1 MRPLRLRAEWALPV
15 DAPPIQH
22 AAVLIGADGRI
33 ASVGADRDVP
43 VPPGA
48 DLEDLGS
55 AILIPGFVNTHTH
68 LELTGF
74 EEHAPGLL
82 RPPGGLAMTAESEP
96 LPFREWILNIRAI
109 KARRSPEEFLEAARR
124 GVLDCWSA
132 GITTI
137 ADTGDSGSVI
147 QALAELGGSGIC
159 YHEVFGPDPAQG
171 PESLAGLEAAVGRLL
186 PFATGRVRLGVS
198 PHAPYTVSGPLYAA
212 VAAWAHARGLPVA
225 VHVAESREESE
236 FVTHRRGPFAE
247 AWVKRGIPLLD
258 DETHQPSSRPA
269 VPLSPV
275 QWLDSHGVLGPATL
289 CIHAIQLSPSD
300 IALLA
305 RRDVPVAHCPLSNA
319 RHRHGAAPIR
329 ALRAAGIRV
338 GLGTDS
344 VASVGRLDCFAEARA
359 AGELGGLSAEAA
371 VALATLEGARAL
383 GLGQE
388 TGSLTPGKWGDVV
401 AVVAGSREFAP
412 DHSPAEAVL
421 GAGLEGVCLTVL
433 GGRVVYRRD
442 PPA

>member
-1 MRPLRLRAEWALPV
+1 MRPLRLRAAWALPV
-15 DAPPIQH
+15 DAPPVQQ

-43 VPPGA
+43 VPAGA
-48 DLEDLGS
+48 DLEDLGA
-55 AILIPGFVNTHTH
+55 AILLPGFVNTHTH

-74 EEHAPGLL
+74 EEHAP
-82 RPPGGLAMTAESEP
+82 AEDSA
-96 LPFREWILNIRAI
+96 FREWILNIRAI
-109 KARRSPEEFLEAARR
+109 KARRTPEEFLAAARR
-124 GVLDCWSA
+124 GVIDCWSA

-159 YHEVFGPDPAQG
+159 YQEVFGPDPAQG

-198 PHAPYTVSGPLYAA
+198 PHAPYTVSGPLYGA
-212 VAAWAHARGLPVA
+212 VAAWAHARGLPMA

-236 FVTHRRGPFAE
+236 FVTHCRGPFAE
-247 AWVKRGIPLLD
+247 AWAKRGIPLLD
-258 DETHQPSSRPA
+258 HESHQPSSRPA
-269 VPLSPV
+269 VHPSPV
-275 QWLDSHGVLGPATL
+275 EWLDSHGVLGPTTL
-289 CIHAIQLSPSD
+289 CIHAIQLSSSD
-300 IALLA
+300 IARLA

-319 RHRHGAAPIR
+319 RHRHGAAPISS
-329 ALRAAGIRV
+329 LRAAGIRV

-344 VASVGRLDCFAEARA
+344 VASVGRLDCLAEARA
-359 AGELGGLSAEAA
+359 ARELGGLSAEAA

-388 TGSLTPGKWGDVV
+388 TGSLTPGKWGDVA
-401 AVVAGSREFAP
+401 AVVPGSREVAP
-412 DHSPAEAVL
+412 DRAPAEAVL
-421 GAGLEGVCLTVL
+421 EAGLTGVCLTVL
-433 GGRVVYRRD
+433 GGRVVYRRET
-442 PPA
+442 PA

>member
-1 MRPLRLRAEWALPV
+1 MRPLRLRAGWALPV

-33 ASVGADRDVP
+33 AAVGPDSEVP
-43 VPPGA
+43 APAGA
-48 DLEDLGS
+48 DLEDLGP

-74 EEHAPGLL
+74 EEHAPG
-82 RPPGGLAMTAESEP
+82 GDSA
-96 LPFREWILNIRAI
+96 FREWILNIRAI

-124 GVLDCWSA
+124 GLRDCWSA

-159 YHEVFGPDPAQG
+159 YQEVFGPDPAQC
-171 PESLAGLEAAVGRLL
+171 PESMTGLEAAVSRLGAFAGGRI
-186 PFATGRVRLGVS
+186 RLGVS
-198 PHAPYTVSGPLYAA
+198 PHAPYSVSGPLYAA
-212 VAAWAHARGLPVA
+212 VAGWAGARGLPMA

-236 FVTHRRGPFAE
+236 FVTHRGGPFAE

-258 DETHQPSSRPA
+258 HESHQPSNRPT
-269 VPLSPV
+269 VLPSPV
-275 QWLDSHGVLGPATL
+275 EWLDSHGVLGPATL
-289 CIHAIQLSPSD
+289 CIHAIQLSPAD

-305 RRDVPVAHCPLSNA
+305 RRDVPLAHCPLSNA
-319 RHRHGAAPIR
+319 RHRHGTAPLS
-329 ALRAAGIRV
+329 ALRQAGIRV

-344 VASVGRLDCFAEARA
+344 VASVGWLDCFAEARA
-359 AGELGGLSAEAA
+359 ARELGGLSAEAA

-383 GLGQE
+383 GLEGE

-401 AVVAGSREFAP
+401 AVAAGGRDVP
-412 DHSPAEAVL
+412 THRSPAEAVL
-421 GAGLEGVCLTVL
+421 EAGPGAVRLTVL
-433 GGRVVYRRD
+433 GGRVVYRRET
-442 PPA
+442 PA

>member
-1 MRPLRLRAEWALPV
+1 VRPLRLRAEWALPV

-33 ASVGADRDVP
+33 AAVGPDSDVP
-43 VPPGA
+43 APAGTE
-48 DLEDLGS
+48 LEDLGA
-55 AILIPGFVNTHTH
+55 AILFPGFVNTHTH

-82 RPPGGLAMTAESEP
+82 RPPGGLAMTAEPEH
-96 LPFREWILNIRAI
+96 LLFREWILNIRAI
-109 KARRSPEEFLEAARR
+109 KAQRHPEEFLQAARR

-159 YHEVFGPDPAQG
+159 YQEVFGPDPAQSS
-171 PESLAGLEAAVGRLL
+171 ESLAGLEAAVGRLL

-212 VAAWAHARGLPVA
+212 VAAWAHARGFPMA
-225 VHVAESREESE
+225 VHVAESREESD

-247 AWVKRGIPLLD
+247 AWAKRGIPLLD
-258 DETHQPSSRPA
+258 DESHLPSYRPT
-269 VPLSPV
+269 VLPSPV
-275 QWLDSHGVLGPATL
+275 EWLDSHGVLGPTTL
-289 CIHAIQLSPSD
+289 CIHAIQLSPGD

-305 RRDVPVAHCPLSNA
+305 RRDAPVAHCPLSNA
-319 RHRHGAAPIR
+319 RHRHGAAPIS

-344 VASVGRLDCFAEARA
+344 VASVGRLDCFAEAKA
-359 AGELGGLSAEAA
+359 ARELGGLSAEAA
-371 VALATLEGARAL
+371 VALATLDGARAL

-401 AVVAGSREFAP
+401 AVAAESREIAGNR
-412 DHSPAEAVL
+412 SPAEVVL
-421 GAGLEGVCLTVL
+421 GAGLTGVCLTVL
-433 GGRVVYRRD
+433 GGRVVYRREA
-442 PPA
+442 PA

>member
-1 MRPLRLRAEWALPV
+1 VRPLRLRAEWALPV

-43 VPPGA
+43 VPAGA
-48 DLEDLGS
+48 ELEDLS
-55 AILIPGFVNTHTH
+55 AAILFPGFVNTHTH

-74 EEHAPGLL
+74 EEHAPGED
-82 RPPGGLAMTAESEP
+82 PA
-96 LPFREWILNIRAI
+96 FREWILNIRAI
-109 KARRSPEEFLEAARR
+109 KARRSPEEFLQAARR
-124 GVLDCWSA
+124 GVFDCWSA

-159 YHEVFGPDPAQG
+159 YQEVFGPDPAQS

-198 PHAPYTVSGPLYAA
+198 PHAPYTVSGPLYAG
-212 VAAWAHARGLPVA
+212 VAGWAHARGLPMA
-225 VHVAESREESE
+225 VHVAESREESD
-236 FVTHRRGPFAE
+236 FVTHCRGPFAE
-247 AWVKRGIPLLD
+247 AWVTRGIPLLD
-258 DETHQPSSRPA
+258 DESHQPSRRPA
-269 VPLSPV
+269 VPPSPV
-275 QWLDSHGVLGPATL
+275 QWLDSHGVLGPTTL
-289 CIHAIQLSPSD
+289 CIHAIQLSSSD

-319 RHRHGAAPIR
+319 RHRHGAAPISL
-329 ALRAAGIRV
+329 LRAAGIRV

-359 AGELGGLSAEAA
+359 ARELGGLSAEAA
-371 VALATLEGARAL
+371 VGLATLEGARAL
-383 GLGQE
+383 GLGEE

-401 AVVAGSREFAP
+401 AVGAGSREIARNR
-412 DHSPAEAVL
+412 SPAEAVL
-421 GAGLEGVCLTVL
+421 GAGLTGVCLTVL

-442 PPA
+442 APA

>member
-1 MRPLRLRAEWALPV
+1 MRPLRLRAGWVLPV

-33 ASVGADRDVP
+33 AAVGPDSEIPAP
-43 VPPGA
+43 AGA
-48 DLEDLGS
+48 DLDDLGP

-74 EEHAPGLL
+74 EEHAPGED
-82 RPPGGLAMTAESEP
+82 PA
-96 LPFREWILNIRAI
+96 FREWILNIRAI

-124 GVLDCWSA
+124 GVRDCWSA

-159 YHEVFGPDPAQG
+159 YQEAFGPDPAQC
-171 PESLAGLEAAVGRLL
+171 PESLTGLEAAVSRLAAFARGRI
-186 PFATGRVRLGVS
+186 RLGVS
-198 PHAPYTVSGPLYAA
+198 PHAPYTVSGLLYEA
-212 VAAWAHARGLPVA
+212 VAAWAGARGLPMA

-247 AWVKRGIPLLD
+247 GWIKRGIPLLD
-258 DETHQPSSRPA
+258 HQSHQPSRSPPSAARGRPA
-269 VPLSPV
+269 VQPSPLE
-275 QWLDSHGVLGPATL
+275 WLDCHGVLGPGTL
-289 CIHAIQLSPSD
+289 CIHAIQLSPAD

-305 RRDVPVAHCPLSNA
+305 RRDAPVAHCPLSNA
-319 RHRHGAAPIR
+319 RHRHGAAPLS
-329 ALRAAGIRV
+329 ALRQAGIRV

-359 AGELGGLSAEAA
+359 ARDLGGLSAEAA

-383 GLGQE
+383 GLEGE
-388 TGSLTPGKWGDVV
+388 TGSLTPGKWGDIIAV
-401 AVVAGSREFAP
+401 AAGGREAVP
-412 DHSPAEAVL
+412 HRSPAEAVL
-421 GAGLEGVCLTVL
+421 GAGPEGVRLTVL
-433 GGRVVYRRD
+433 GGRVVYRGET
-442 PPA
+442 PA

>member
-1 MRPLRLRAEWALPV
+1 MRPLRLRADWALPV

-33 ASVGADRDVP
+33 ASVGADREVP
-43 VPPGA
+43 VPAGA
-48 DLEDLGS
+48 DLEDLGA
-55 AILIPGFVNTHTH
+55 AILFPGFVNTHTH

-74 EEHAPGLL
+74 EQHAPGED
-82 RPPGGLAMTAESEP
+82 PA
-96 LPFREWILNIRAI
+96 FREWILNIRAI
-109 KARRSPEEFLEAARR
+109 KAQRSPEEFLEAARR
-124 GVLDCWSA
+124 GVVDCWSA

-159 YHEVFGPDPAQG
+159 YQEVFGPEPAQG
-171 PESLAGLEAAVGRLL
+171 PESLAGLEAAVGRLS
-186 PFATGRVRLGVS
+186 PFATGRIRLGVS

-212 VAAWAHARGLPVA
+212 VAAWARGRGLPMA

-236 FVTHRRGPFAE
+236 FVTHCRGPFAE
-247 AWVKRGIPLLD
+247 AWVARGIPLLN
-258 DETHQPSSRPA
+258 HQSHLPSSRPA
-269 VPLSPV
+269 VLPSPV
-275 QWLDSHGVLGPATL
+275 EWLDSHGVLGPATL
-289 CIHAIQLSPSD
+289 CIHAIQLSPGD

-305 RRDVPVAHCPLSNA
+305 RRDVAVAHCPLSNA
-319 RHRHGAAPIR
+319 RHRHGAAPIP

-371 VALATLEGARAL
+371 LELATLEGARAL

-388 TGSLTPGKWGDVV
+388 TGSLTPGKWADVV
-401 AVVAGSREFAP
+401 AVAAGNRETAP
-412 DHSPAEAVL
+412 ASPAEALLSAEPEQVR
-421 GAGLEGVCLTVL
+421 LTVL
-433 GGRVVYRRD
+433 GGRVVYRRGS
-442 PPA
+442 PA

>member
-1 MRPLRLRAEWALPV
+1 VVRPLRLRAGWALPV
-15 DAPPIQH
+15 DAAPIQH

-33 ASVGADRDVP
+33 AAVGPDAEIATP
-43 VPPGA
+43 AGA
-48 DLEDLGS
+48 ELEDLGH

-74 EEHAPGLL
+74 EAHAPGQD
-82 RPPGGLAMTAESEP
+82 PA
-96 LPFREWILNIRAI
+96 FREWILNIRAI

-124 GVLDCWSA
+124 GVRDCWSA

-159 YHEVFGPDPAQG
+159 YQEVFGPDPARCS
-171 PESLAGLEAAVGRLL
+171 ESMTGLEAAVSRLAAFAGGRI
-186 PFATGRVRLGVS
+186 RLGVS

-212 VAAWAHARGLPVA
+212 VAAWAGARGLPMA

-236 FVTHRRGPFAE
+236 FVTHDRGPFAE
-247 AWVKRGIPLLD
+247 GWTKRGIPLLD
-258 DETHQPSSRPA
+258 HESHRPSHRPA
-269 VPLSPV
+269 VPPSPLE
-275 QWLDSHGVLGPATL
+275 WLDSHGVLGPATL
-289 CIHAIQLSPSD
+289 CIHAIQLSPAD

-319 RHRHGAAPIR
+319 RHRHGAAPLS
-329 ALRAAGIRV
+329 ALRQAGVRV

-344 VASVGRLDCFAEARA
+344 VASVGRLDCLAEARA
-359 AGELGGLSAEAA
+359 ARDLGGLSADAA
-371 VALATLEGARAL
+371 VALATTEGARAL
-383 GLGQE
+383 GLAGE

-401 AVVAGSREFAP
+401 AVAGGRGAAA
-412 DHSPAEAVL
+412 HRSPAEAVL
-421 GAGLEGVCLTVL
+421 AAGPQGVRLTVL
-433 GGRVVYRRD
+433 GGRVVYRRET
-442 PPA
+442 PA

>member
-1 MRPLRLRAEWALPV
+1 VVRPLRLRAEWALPV
-15 DAPPIQH
+15 DAPPVQH

-33 ASVGADRDVP
+33 AAVGPDADVP
-43 VPPGA
+43 APAGA
-48 DLEDLGS
+48 DLEDLGP

-74 EEHAPGLL
+74 EEHAPG
-82 RPPGGLAMTAESEP
+82 EEP
-96 LPFREWILNIRAI
+96 AFRGWIQNIRTI
-109 KARRSPEEFLEAARR
+109 KARRSPKDFLDAARR
-124 GVLDCWSA
+124 GVRDCWSA

-147 QALAELGGSGIC
+147 QALAELGGTGIC
-159 YHEVFGPDPAQG
+159 YQEVFGPDPAQCA
-171 PESLAGLEAAVGRLL
+171 ESLAGLESAVGRLL
-186 PFATGRVRLGVS
+186 PFATGRIRLGVS

-212 VAAWAHARGLPVA
+212 VAAWAGARAMPMA

-236 FVTHRRGPFAE
+236 FVSHGRGPFAE
-247 AWVKRGIPLLD
+247 AWAARGIPLLD
-258 DETHQPSSRPA
+258 HPSHLPSYRPTA
-269 VPLSPV
+269 QSSPV
-275 QWLDSHGVLGPATL
+275 QWLDSHGILGPATL
-289 CIHAIQLSPSD
+289 CIHAIQLSSAD

-305 RRDVPVAHCPLSNA
+305 RREVAMAHCPLSNA
-319 RHRHGAAPIR
+319 RHRHGAAPVA

-359 AGELGGLSAEAA
+359 ARDLGGLSAEVS

-401 AVVAGSREFAP
+401 AVAAGNRETAP
-412 DHSPAEAVL
+412 DRSPAEAVL
-421 GAGLEGVCLTVL
+421 GADPGAVRLTVL
-433 GGRVVYRRD
+433 GGRVVFRRETT
-442 PPA
+442 A

>member
-1 MRPLRLRAEWALPV
+1 VVRPLRLRAGWALPV

-33 ASVGADRDVP
+33 AAVGPDSEVP
-43 VPPGA
+43 APAGA
-48 DLEDLGS
+48 DLEDLGP
-55 AILIPGFVNTHTH
+55 AILVPGFVNTHTH

-74 EEHAPGLL
+74 EEHAPGED
-82 RPPGGLAMTAESEP
+82 PA
-96 LPFREWILNIRAI
+96 FRDWILNIRAI

-124 GVLDCWSA
+124 GVRDCWSS

-137 ADTGDSGSVI
+137 ADTGDSGCVI

-159 YHEVFGPDPAQG
+159 YQEVFGPDPAQC
-171 PESLAGLEAAVGRLL
+171 PESMSGLEAAVSRLAA
-186 PFATGRVRLGVS
+186 FAGDRIRLGVS

-212 VAAWAHARGLPVA
+212 VAGWAGVRGLPMA

-247 AWVKRGIPLLD
+247 AWAKRGIPLLD
-258 DETHQPSSRPA
+258 HESHQSPTPN
-269 VPLSPV
+269 PQSPV
-275 QWLDSHGVLGPATL
+275 EWLDSHGVLGPATL
-289 CIHAIQLSPSD
+289 CIHAIQLAPSD

-319 RHRHGAAPIR
+319 RHRHGTAPLS
-329 ALRAAGIRV
+329 ALRQAGIRV

-359 AGELGGLSAEAA
+359 ARDSAGLSVEAA

-383 GLGQE
+383 GLEGE

-401 AVVAGSREFAP
+401 AVLPGGRDAAP
-412 DHSPAEAVL
+412 DRSPAEAVL
-421 GAGLEGVCLTVL
+421 GAGPDGVRLTVL
-433 GGRVVYRRD
+433 GGRVVYRRET
-442 PPA
+442 PA